1 MDATDKYV
9 VKVAL
14 ETLKVTGGTGL
25 KKGSL
30 LQQMQLAAGHV
41 VDGETL
47 DTAFQMLQDR
57 GWIEFH
63 LDPVWHE
70 KRWTLT
76 ERGLTAL
83 EGM

>member
-1 MDATDKYV
+1 MDAAEKYV
-9 VKVAL
+9 VKMGL
-14 ETLKVTGGTGL
+14 ESLRAAGGVGL
-25 KKGSL
+25 KKGAL
-30 LQQMQLAAGHV
+30 LGQMGLASGNPS
-41 VDGETL
+41 DWETL
-47 DTAFQMLQDR
+47 DTVFQMMQER
-57 GWIEFH
+57 GWIEYH